1 MEGIRPT
8 GQRALGGAHCPVPIF
23 LLFDSKAI
31 LSRMDCEY
39 SDGNLA
45 ASYHRRGT
53 SANFLKM
60 LPFRKIYH
68 VGPFDQS
75 MKSEIVFHRNAE
87 VIIPN
92 ELDLSALRFIVCRS
106 PAEMETLIYLL
117 PLNTWE
123 QWHDKILVEG
133 RLDLFEL
140 RWTFVERVDLSKDSA
155 IFNFSPDTRTPGPY
169 QAEIELVDQGTGR
182 NYSKIMQGFT
192 VQKSWSIKIPS
203 NVSSYTFQ
211 LKLDGDLAY
220 MNSYSGI
227 DDIPF

>member
-1 MEGIRPT
+1 MEGIRPI

-31 LSRMDCEY
+31 LSRMHCEY

-45 ASYHRRGT
+45 AGYHRTGT

-68 VGPFDQS
+68 VGPFAPS
-75 MKSEIVFHRNAE
+75 KRAEIVFHRNAE

-106 PAEMETLIYLL
+106 QAEMETFIYLL
-117 PLNTWE
+117 PASTWGK
-123 QWHDKILVEG
+123 WHDKILVEG

-140 RWTFVERVDLSKDSA
+140 RWTFIERVELSKDVA

-169 QAEIELVDQGTGR
+169 QAEIELVDQETGR
-182 NYSKIMQGFT
+182 NYSKTVQDFT
-192 VQKSWSIKIPS
+192 VQNSWSIKIPP
-203 NVSSYTFQ
+203 NISSYTFQ

-220 MNSYSGI
+220 INSYSEA